1 MQGNKDKRA
10 NEISLHAHHWC
21 PGKLGTEK
29 RKTRAPW
36 GRLLSLGTQ
45 RSRQTDFHAAFSVG
59 IVSCPEGLP
68 RDHLKAP
75 ASPSAL
81 ARHTFTPAPR
91 IGPTSLAL
99 VRKSAGSRFFPHRKN
114 SSPPSCLS
122 ALAPDP
128 TTPAGS
134 EAQTPPLAHP
144 AAPRGP
150 RASAP
155 HTFHTIL
162 QQTCHLSPDTSCQSR
177 PSPSER
183 SEAPIWIPFLS
194 SSVTPLQTQVETLS
208 SGKAS
213 SCPQQCHHLLESNG
227 SLFPPNYVH
236 LEPRNVTKFG
246 KIVFALR

>member
-144 AAPRGP
+144 ATPGVLGP
-150 RASAP
+150 LP
-155 HTFHTIL
+155 
-162 QQTCHLSPDTSCQSR
+162 P
-177 PSPSER
+177 
-183 SEAPIWIPFLS
+183 
-194 SSVTPLQTQVETLS
+194 TLS
-208 SGKAS
+208 TPPSSRLATCLLTPPASQDLAPLRGQRLLSGFPF
-213 SCPQQCHHLLESNG
+213 CPA
-227 SLFPPNYVH
+227 V
-236 LEPRNVTKFG
+236 
-246 KIVFALR
+246 